1 MSDAAIW
8 AHKYLV
14 VAHVSHSYIRLE
26 LYMFLYCHMLVSS
39 LLLDFQTLN
48 RIDNQIIIDFIE
60 ETHFYALV

>member
-14 VAHVSHSYIRLE
+14 VARVSHSYIRLE

-48 RIDNQIIIDFIE
+48 RIDNQIIIDFIK